1 MHFHRVWRTLFV
13 SSLAVL
19 AAAAAAAEVTLP
31 SLFGDHM
38 VIQQGKKARVWGTA
52 APNEPVTVK
61 LGDRE
66 NATVADD
73 QGLWSV
79 RIDPP
84 AAGGPYELTVSAPSG
99 SRTIQDVLV
108 GEVWVCSGQ
117 SNMQWP
123 LSRAANPEQEV
134 AQATDPQI
142 RLFKVE
148 MTVAAEPQ
156 DSVAGQW
163 AVCAP
168 EVAKDFSAV
177 GYFFGRELRKE
188 LNVPVGLIQ
197 SAWGGTPAES
207 WTTRATLESRRDFAP
222 ILERFEAD
230 MKNYPTAKAE
240 FDQKLAEWQAA
251 AEQAK
256 AAGTEPPRRPGEP
269 RGPESPWRPAGLYN
283 AMIHPLTPFPIQGAI
298 WYQGESN
305 ADRAEQYATL
315 FPAMIEDWRRAWGNP
330 DMPFLFVQLAN
341 FMERKPD
348 PAPSAWAE
356 LREAQTK
363 TLCLPNTAMALA
375 IDIGDAQDIHPTN
388 KQEVG
393 RRLALGA
400 LKIAYGRP
408 VEHSGPVYESMEVA
422 GKEVRLRFAHAD
434 GLTAQ
439 GGPLKGFAV
448 AGPDGVFTW
457 ADARIEGNEVVVSAP
472 AVETPVAV
480 RYAWAD
486 NPEANL
492 YNGAGLPAVPFR
504 TDNWPGVTTAKR

>member
-1 MHFHRVWRTLFV
+1 MTMHFHRVWRTLFV

-197 SAWGGTPAES
+197 SAWAARRRSPGPPARP
-207 WTTRATLESRRDFAP
+207 WNRAGISPRSSSAS
-222 ILERFEAD
+222 
-230 MKNYPTAKAE
+230 KPT
-240 FDQKLAEWQAA
+240 
-251 AEQAK
+251 
-256 AAGTEPPRRPGEP
+256 
-269 RGPESPWRPAGLYN
+269 
-283 AMIHPLTPFPIQGAI
+283 
-298 WYQGESN
+298 
-305 ADRAEQYATL
+305 
-315 FPAMIEDWRRAWGNP
+315 
-330 DMPFLFVQLAN
+330 
-341 FMERKPD
+341 
-348 PAPSAWAE
+348 
-356 LREAQTK
+356 
-363 TLCLPNTAMALA
+363 
-375 IDIGDAQDIHPTN
+375 
-388 KQEVG
+388 
-393 RRLALGA
+393 
-400 LKIAYGRP
+400 
-408 VEHSGPVYESMEVA
+408 
-422 GKEVRLRFAHAD
+422 
-434 GLTAQ
+434 
-439 GGPLKGFAV
+439 
-448 AGPDGVFTW
+448 
-457 ADARIEGNEVVVSAP
+457 
-472 AVETPVAV
+472 
-480 RYAWAD
+480 
-486 NPEANL
+486 
-492 YNGAGLPAVPFR
+492 
-504 TDNWPGVTTAKR
+504 